1 LKRSFLACAAFAA
14 LLLCLW
20 SCSGSEH
27 KAVKESRPAP
37 VVAVAA
43 KAETV
48 PVVIKAVGNVEPL
61 ATVAIKPQVG
71 GAIVAQLV
79 ADGAKVAKG
88 DVLFR
93 IDPRP
98 FELSIRESQ
107 AKLERDKALLFK
119 AEEDL
124 KRYTT
129 LKTKD
134 VVAQGQYDETFAQ
147 AKTLEGTIKLNQA
160 TLERARLDLE
170 YAEVRAPIAGRV
182 GAVLLTTGNVVKA
195 NEATACVINQIN
207 PIYISFSVP
216 ERYLPAIMARQKQ
229 SPLEITASPPGDLA
243 TEPVKAPIASVD
255 NAVDTKTGTIRLKAL
270 AENADQRLWPG
281 QFVRVGLT
289 IAVLENAVVIPTQA
303 VMDGVS
309 GPYVYVIADGKAE
322 ARKVVP
328 GPIVDGTTVVDKGL
342 APGEMVVVDGQV
354 RLAPGV
360 KAEIKSPAE
369 ADGQAGAKPADAKP
383 VDAKAAGAKPADAKP
398 GDAKAAEAKAAES
411 KPADA
416 EAKPAGQGAKP

>member
-1 LKRSFLACAAFAA
+1 MNRPLFRCAAFAA
-14 LLLCLW
+14 LLLCVW
-20 SCSGSEH
+20 SCSDSEQ
-27 KAVKESRPAP
+27 KASREARPAP

-48 PVVIKAVGNVEPL
+48 PVTVKAVGNVEPM
-61 ATVAIKPQVG
+61 ATVAVKPQVA

-79 ADGAKVAKG
+79 QDGAKVAKG

-98 FELSIRESQ
+98 FELAIRESL

-160 TLERARLDLE
+160 TLDRAKLDLE

-182 GAVLLTTGNVVKA
+182 GSVLLTTGNVVKA
-195 NEATACVINQIN
+195 NEATACVINQIS
-207 PIYISFSVP
+207 PIYIAFSVP
-216 ERYLPAIMARQKQ
+216 ERYLPAIMARMRTGALQ
-229 SPLEITASPPGDLA
+229 ITAAPPGA
-243 TEPVKAPIASVD
+243 PEGGAVTAPIVSVD
-255 NAVDTKTGTIRLKAL
+255 NTVDIKTGAIRLKAE
-270 AENADQRLWPG
+270 ARNADHGLWPG
-281 QFVRVGLT
+281 QFLRVGLT
-289 IAVLENAVVIPTQA
+289 IETRENAVVIPTRA
-303 VMDGVS
+303 VLDGVS
-309 GPYVYVIADGKAE
+309 GPYVYVVADGKAE
-322 ARKVVP
+322 ARQITP
-328 GPIVDGTTVVDKGL
+328 GPIVDDETVVEKGL
-342 APGEMVVVDGQV
+342 SPGEMVVTDGQI

-360 KAEIKSPAE
+360 RAEIKAPAAPE
-369 ADGQAGAKPADAKP
+369 GKGEAKP
-383 VDAKAAGAKPADAKP
+383 
-398 GDAKAAEAKAAES
+398 
-411 KPADA
+411 A
-416 EAKPAGQGAKP
+416 EAKPAGDQPAGPKPAEAKPTGAKS